1 MTATPTDPE
10 NRREIERVF
19 REHYGKAL
27 AVLARHCGD
36 LDDAQEAV
44 QEAFIEAM
52 NHWSVAGLPPSPIG
66 WIITTA
72 KHRAIDRQRREAS
85 RPQRHAEAML
95 MLHANDEPEEESVMR
110 DDQLRLMFTCC
121 HPALNPDAQIALTLR
136 LIGGLTTPEIASAF
150 LVSDATMAQRIVRA
164 KSKIRSAGIPYRIPE
179 TSDLPL
185 RLQSVLTVVYLI
197 FNEGYKSSAGET
209 LSREGL
215 IGEAIRLGRSLA
227 DLMPHEP
234 EVMGLLALMLLN
246 ASRHAARVDNHGDLI
261 LLADQDRS
269 LWDAQMIA
277 EGQALVRACV
287 QRNQPGRYQLQA
299 AISAVHS
306 ESATTGRTDW
316 QAILHLYDLLQ
327 QHTRNP
333 IVALHRAV
341 ALSEVQ
347 GLEAGLQALQTLS
360 IQDFYLFHAIRAD
373 FLRRLERRDEASNAY
388 RRAIELVDNAGER
401 RFLERRLLSLS
412 SSDTAPF

>member
-1 MTATPTDPE
+1 MSSTRTGTE
-10 NRREIERVF
+10 ERLEIERVF

-27 AVLARHCGD
+27 AVLNRHCGD

-52 NHWSVAGLPPSPIG
+52 NHWSVAGLPPSPVG

-72 KHRAIDRQRREAS
+72 KHRAIDRQRRDAS

-95 MLHANDEPEEESVMR
+95 MMQSSDEPEETSVMR

-121 HPALNPDAQIALTLR
+121 HPALNPDAQVALTLR

-150 LVSDATMAQRIVRA
+150 LVSETTMAQRIVRA
-164 KSKIRSAGIPYRIPE
+164 KSKIRTASIPYRIPDASE
-179 TSDLPL
+179 LPMRL
-185 RLQSVLTVVYLI
+185 RSVLAVVYLV
-197 FNEGYKSSAGET
+197 FNEGYKASAGDV

-215 IGEAIRLGRSLA
+215 INEAIRLGRLLVE
-227 DLMPHEP
+227 LMPDEP

-246 ASRHAARVDNHGDLI
+246 ASRHAARIDANGELV
-261 LLADQDRS
+261 LLAEQDRK
-269 LWDAQMIA
+269 LWDAAMIA

-287 QRNQPGRYQLQA
+287 QRNQPGPYQLQA

-306 ESATTGRTDW
+306 ESASTGTTDC

-327 QHTRNP
+327 QQTGNP

-341 ALSEVQ
+341 ALSEVR
-347 GLEAGLQALQTLS
+347 GLEEGLRALETLS
-360 IQDFYLFHAIRAD
+360 LENYYLLHAIRAD
-373 FLRRLERRDEASNAY
+373 FLCRLDRRGEASHAY
-388 RRAIELVDNAGER
+388 RRALELVDNASER
-401 RFLERRLLSLS
+401 RFLERRLQALSRS
-412 SSDTAPF
+412 

>member
-1 MTATPTDPE
+1 MNFTSPTSE
-10 NRREIERVF
+10 HRREIERVF

-52 NHWSVAGLPPSPIG
+52 NHWSVAGLPPSPVG

-72 KHRAIDRQRREAS
+72 KHRAIDRQRRESS

-95 MLHANDEPEEESVMR
+95 LMQTSDEPEEASVMR

-121 HPALNPDAQIALTLR
+121 HPALNPDAQVALTLR

-150 LVSDATMAQRIVRA
+150 LVSETTMAQRIVRA
-164 KSKIRSAGIPYRIPE
+164 KSKISSARIPYRIPDA
-179 TSDLPL
+179 SDLPQ
-185 RLQSVLTVVYLI
+185 RLLSVMAVVYLV
-197 FNEGYKSSAGET
+197 FNEGYKSSTGDA
-209 LSREGL
+209 LSREDL
-215 IGEAIRLGRSLA
+215 INEAIRLGRILVG
-227 DLMPHEP
+227 LMPDEA

-246 ASRHAARVDNHGDLI
+246 GSRHAARVDANGELV
-261 LLADQDRS
+261 LLAEQDRS
-269 LWDAQMIA
+269 LWDASMIA

-287 QRNQPGRYQLQA
+287 QRNQPGPYQLQA

-306 ESATTGRTDW
+306 ESARTGKTDW
-316 QAILHLYDLLQ
+316 QTILHLYDLLQ
-327 QHTRNP
+327 QQTRNP

-341 ALSEVQ
+341 ALSEAQ
-347 GLEAGLQALQTLS
+347 GIEAGLQALETLKLE
-360 IQDFYLFHAIRAD
+360 DHYLFHAIRAD
-373 FLRRLERRDEASNAY
+373 FLRRLDRVSEASNAY
-388 RRAIELVDNAGER
+388 RRAIELADNASER
-401 RFLERRLLSLS
+401 RFLDRRLEALSK
-412 SSDTAPF
+412 A